1 MAYSRRR
8 ILQAG
13 SAAMALAASGPLRAA
28 PGPELARILVGF
40 PPGTTTDVVARK
52 IGDRLVND
60 YAPAVVVESRRKSVV

>member
-28 PGPELARILVGF
+28 PG
-40 PPGTTTDVVARK
+40 
-52 IGDRLVND
+52 
-60 YAPAVVVESRRKSVV
+60 KSVV